1 MVDSLSKYIEV
12 ERVKS
17 VSVQETVN
25 TLRIIFS
32 RNGLP
37 DTLVSDNA
45 TSFTGCQFVQ
55 FLSDNDIKHVTSPPY
70 MPASNGQAERGVR
83 VVKDSLNKQNKA
95 DSLQCWLA
103 RALLC
108 YRSTPQNTT
117 NVAPSVLLNGR
128 KLINAKDRIYPK
140 YCNDSEK
147 DECKLVT
154 QFSKGDKVLALNL
167 REGPKWYSALV
178 IHKLAINVYNVYV
191 EELDVIW
198 KRHKN
203 QLALV

>member
-1 MVDSLSKYIEV
+1 M
-12 ERVKS
+12 
-17 VSVQETVN
+17 
-25 TLRIIFS
+25 
-32 RNGLP
+32 
-37 DTLVSDNA
+37 
-45 TSFTGCQFVQ
+45 
-55 FLSDNDIKHVTSPPY
+55 
-70 MPASNGQAERGVR
+70 R
-83 VVKDSLNKQNKA
+83 VVKDLLNKQNKA
-95 DSLQCWLA
+95 DSLQCRLA
-103 RALLC
+103 RALLY

-128 KLINAKDRIYPK
+128 KLINAKDRIHPK

-154 QFSKGDKVLALNL
+154 QFNKGDKVLALNL

-178 IHKLAINVYNVYV
+178 IDKLAINVYNVYV
-191 EELDVIW
+191 EELDVVW